1 MTYKDIV
8 EEIGTIVSS
17 HKQINNFGY
26 GMLSD
31 IKPKAGDYPYA
42 FLNPETHTRNR
53 NTTTYSFNLIV
64 MDLVNKNSPS
74 QDKDLIVQDRC
85 IKIILDILSSI
96 EYNNLKMDFNK
107 QGGLTNFVER
117 FDDDVA
123 GATYNIQVVIKDPLD
138 NCVAPFITT
147 DNEYYNTQKVNS
159 LYSFVNMFRSLTKS
173 HKMINSFYYGFLS
186 DIKFNEITQ
195 IEYPY
200 VFLLPTEHTYSKN
213 LITYRFNLIITD
225 MVKGKINFDT
235 EDFNNF
241 LTIQSNAIQYGLDLL
256 SEIEKDE
263 RFSNIDFNQNLTIN
277 TFVERFED
285 DLSGATFTIDIQV
298 PTLLNLCEA
307 PIN

>member
-96 EYNNLKMDFNK
+96 EYNNPKMDFNK
-107 QGGLTNFVER
+107 QGSLTNFVER